1 MPLSFLLASYIQTYI
16 YTQSKEQ
23 TRKQTTKESQKKRK
37 SMLHRPTYIVGLKA
51 IPVALGWSSLPP
63 PVPSIDSNSL
73 PFDHEWTGIII
84 IVVREMKIK

>member
-1 MPLSFLLASYIQTYI
+1 
-16 YTQSKEQ
+16 
-23 TRKQTTKESQKKRK
+23 
-37 SMLHRPTYIVGLKA
+37 MLHRPTYIVGLKA